1 MKSNQSLEVAREES
15 FEIERPEVSV
25 ISVSSQVN
33 VVESQDGKCHVRILV
48 ASKKALKL
56 AELVEIV
63 QVDQKLTVRI
73 EKKTW
78 SINTSLHLDKEDQ
91 NFIGINFGSLRGLS
105 VEIALPESAHIK
117 IKTVSGD
124 LEIHQ
129 SLSEIE
135 IGSVSGDVT
144 INQNP
149 SGDCKIKTVSGDI
162 ATHTYSACNYILKSV
177 SGDIKV
183 YVAPDLNVEV
193 DGNSIS
199 GDLNSEIPLDGT
211 EEASG
216 NSDKVVKISTSTIS
230 GNFNLARV

>member
-25 ISVSSQVN
+25 ICVSSQVN
-33 VVESQDGKCHVRILV
+33 VVESQDGKCHVRILA

-63 QVDQKLTVRI
+63 QVDQKLTVRTL
-73 EKKTW
+73 KKTW
-78 SINTSLHLDKEDQ
+78 SINTSRRSDQ
-91 NFIGINFGSLRGLS
+91 GLS

-117 IKTVSGD
+117 IMTVSGN
-124 LEIHQ
+124 LEVHQ
-129 SLSEIE
+129 LMSEIE

-162 ATHTYSACNYILKSV
+162 ATNTYSACNYILKSV

-193 DGNSIS
+193 DGNSVS
-199 GDLNSEIPLDGT
+199 GYLNSEIPLDGA

-216 NSDKVVKISTSTIS
+216 NSDKVVKVRTSTVS
-230 GNFNLARV
+230 GDFNLVRV

>member
-1 MKSNQSLEVAREES
+1 MKSHQSLEVAREES

-33 VVESQDGKCHVRILV
+33 VVESQDGKCHVRILA
-48 ASKKALKL
+48 ASKKALNL

-63 QVDQKLTVRI
+63 QVDQKLTVRTL
-73 EKKTW
+73 KKTW
-78 SINTSLHLDKEDQ
+78 SIKPSRRSDQ
-91 NFIGINFGSLRGLS
+91 GLS

>member
-15 FEIERPEVSV
+15 FDIERPEVSV

-33 VVESQDGKCHVRILV
+33 VVESQDGKCHVRILA

-56 AELVEIV
+56 AGLVEIV
-63 QVDQKLTVRI
+63 QVDRKLTVRI

-78 SINTSLHLDKEDQ
+78 SINTSLRLDQEDQ
-91 NFIGINFGSLRGLS
+91 NYLGINFGSLRGLS
-105 VEIALPESAHIK
+105 VEIALPESANLK

-124 LEIHQ
+124 LEINQ
-129 SLSEIE
+129 SVSEIE

-144 INQNP
+144 MNQNP
-149 SGDCKIKTVSGDI
+149 TWNCKIKTVSGDI
-162 ATHTYSACNYILKSV
+162 TTHTYSACNFTLKSV

-183 YVAPDLNVEV
+183 YLAPDLNVEV

-199 GDLNSEIPLDGT
+199 GDLKSEIPLD
-211 EEASG
+211 ENEDASG
-216 NSDKVVKISTSTIS
+216 NNNKVVKISSSTVS
-230 GNFNLARV
+230 GDFNLVRI